1 MPAAASNLI
10 SCSRNWVKA
19 RKRSTSGRQNALPSA
34 SPASSSPSQFQK
46 NNPRSRSGA
55 WDETISP
62 SANSR
67 LAGEMSLGGSITPPT
82 RPAPLGP
89 QTGPALAS
97 APFLGKCSA
106 SARSNVCSGRYR
118 LVLARRATKR
128 GGASRGRPT
137 CVVLAR
143 IPTKRGAAI
152 TEVWGWGSPN
162 VSTRDVEPRRVLS
175 PFDFAQGDPELVEG
189 SRRRK
194 RDPRRVVCVVGQARR
209 PATRRSGAHLASGR
223 LPLQFR
229 LQRAHSGAQGEQ
241 FLTREGAARGGEHH

>member
-1 MPAAASNLI
+1 
-10 SCSRNWVKA
+10 
-19 RKRSTSGRQNALPSA
+19 
-34 SPASSSPSQFQK
+34 
-46 NNPRSRSGA
+46 
-55 WDETISP
+55 
-62 SANSR
+62 
-67 LAGEMSLGGSITPPT
+67 MSLGGSITPPT
-82 RPAPLGP
+82 RPAISRP

-118 LVLARRATKR
+118 LVLAPRATKR

-175 PFDFAQGDPELVEG
+175 
-189 SRRRK
+189 RRRK

-229 LQRAHSGAQGEQ
+229 LQRSHPGAQGEQ
-241 FLTREGAARGGEHH
+241 FLAREGAARGGEHHALLFL